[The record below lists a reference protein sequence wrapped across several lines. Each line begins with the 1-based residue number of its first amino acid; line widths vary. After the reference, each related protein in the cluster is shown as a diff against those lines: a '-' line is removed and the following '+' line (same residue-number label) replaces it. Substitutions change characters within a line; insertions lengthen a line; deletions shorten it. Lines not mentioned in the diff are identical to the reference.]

1 LRASALTNA
10 NYVCCLASLCRLAV
24 DRVQPMYFE
33 FDLGNLNERFSYI
46 LILIVTLG
54 MGVA

>member
-1 LRASALTNA
+1 
-10 NYVCCLASLCRLAV
+10 
-24 DRVQPMYFE
+24 MYFE